1 MRFLLCGINAKY
13 IHSNLAIFSL
23 KAYADRKKIPGAEII
38 SKEYTIN
45 NYVEDILQDLYE
57 EKADA
62 VIFSCYIWNIS
73 FVRELAAELKKVSPD
88 VKIWAGGPE
97 VSYAANKFLMENPAF
112 DLIMQGE
119 GEEVF
124 SELIRLTVEEK
135 CRIKDVYKQ
144 SESKKVL
151 SEIVE
156 KRYSIERKQAVK
168 EEKDIEDKHFAGED
182 NVYPTNYIDM
192 SKLQKLQGIA
202 VRDFSGEAALGNA
215 ESNIGNKTKI
225 INTGFATLMDM
236 DTIPFVYEDFHL
248 FEHKILYYETSRGC
262 PFCCSYCLSS
272 VDKTVRFRSLPI
284 VKKELD
290 AFLEAKVPQV
300 KFVDRTFNCNRQ
312 RAIDIWSYLV
322 EHDNGITNFHFEISS
337 DLLGEEELEL
347 FAKMRPGLI
356 QLEIGVQSTN
366 GETVDAIHR
375 HMDLDKLFHYVD
387 RVHELGNIHQH
398 LDLIAG
404 LPYENYER
412 FGCSFDDLYAHEP
425 DQLQLGF
432 LKVLKGTM
440 MEEEVKKY
448 SILYRNQPP
457 YEVLGTKWLSYDEI
471 ILLKGVEELVEL
483 YYNSGQYTLTLKY
496 AVPFFES
503 PFRFYEMFSAWY
515 RGKGYH
521 KLNHNRLEKYNILRE
536 FLREHIDE
544 NEWDTLDEIMLY
556 DMYLREN
563 VKGRPAWAKDTAQ
576 YKKEWKALYREQ
588 GEKLFPEDVQ
598 AGIYDSKRAANQSH
612 IEVFEINIKKFEQSG
627 QVEKKQVFCLF
638 DYSRRNPLNRA
649 ARTVEWEIL

>member
-38 SKEYTIN
+38 LKEYTIN

-57 EKADA
+57 EKADV

-151 SEIVE
+151 SGIVE

-202 VRDFSGEAALGNA
+202 VRDFSGKAALGNA
-215 ESNIGNKTKI
+215 ESNIENKTKI

-322 EHDNGITNFHFEISS
+322 EYDNGITNFHFEISS

>member
-38 SKEYTIN
+38 LKEYTIN
-45 NYVEDILQDLYE
+45 NYVGDILQDLYE
-57 EKADA
+57 EKADV

-151 SEIVE
+151 SGIVE
-156 KRYSIERKQAVK
+156 KRYSIEWKQAVK

-202 VRDFSGEAALGNA
+202 VWDFSGEAALGNA

-225 INTGFATLMDM
+225 INTGFATLMNM